1 MVKKE
6 VGLIKFTM
14 LLVRISRRM
23 MDGCRVEYKEERTGC
38 GKTWLEA
45 SGKFP

>member
-6 VGLIKFTM
+6 VGLIEFTM

-23 MDGCRVEYKEERTGC
+23 MDGCRVE
-38 GKTWLEA
+38 
-45 SGKFP
+45 